1 MDILKQWFQRHLS
14 NPQVVI
20 LFISLLTGFVVIVGM
35 GHMLAPA
42 LTALVLA
49 YLLEGLVQ
57 RLQRAGLSRITAVL
71 LVFGLFMTVLL
82 LLVFGI
88 TPMLSRQ
95 ISQLISQLPTYLSK
109 GQTLLLQLPERYP
122 DFISEEQITT
132 LLGNISKEMA
142 TWGQKLLATSLASLA
157 TLMVLVIYLVLVPL
171 LVFFFLKDKDKLL
184 NWLNHLLPK
193 DHSLISQIWQ
203 EVDQQIGNY
212 VRGKVLEIFIV
223 GAAAMVTFTFFGLQY
238 ALLLSVVVGL
248 SVLIPYVGATLAT
261 VPVVLVAFF
270 QWGPGEELA
279 YVFVA
284 YLVLQALDGN
294 VLVPLLFSEVVNL
307 HPVAIILAILVF
319 GGFWGIW
326 GVFFA
331 IPLATLIQAI
341 LRAWPVAD
349 ELAQHATAENGQN

>member
-1 MDILKQWFQRHLS
+1 MEILKQWFLRHLS

-20 LFISLLTGFVVIVGM
+20 LFASLLLGFGVIVGM

-49 YLLEGLVQ
+49 YLLEGLTQ
-57 RLQRAGLSRITAVL
+57 RLERIGMQRMPAVL

-82 LLVFGI
+82 LLVFGVI
-88 TPMLSRQ
+88 PLLSRQ
-95 ISQLISQLPTYLSK
+95 ITQLVAQLPNYLAK
-109 GQTLLLQLPERYP
+109 GQALLLQLPERYP
-122 DFISEEQITT
+122 DFITEEQITT
-132 LLGNISKEMA
+132 LLGKLSNEMA
-142 TWGQKLLATSLASLA
+142 AWGQKLLTTSLASLG
-157 TLMVLVIYLVLVPL
+157 TLLALVIYLVLVPL
-171 LVFFFLKDKDKLL
+171 LVFFFLKDKRKLL
-184 NWLNHLLPK
+184 AWFNRLLPK
-193 DHSLISQIWQ
+193 DHSLVSHIWQ

-223 GAAAMVTFTFFGLQY
+223 GAVAMVTFTFFGLQY

-270 QWGPGEELA
+270 QWGWGEQLA
-279 YVFVA
+279 YVFIA

-319 GGFWGIW
+319 GGFWGVW

-341 LRAWPVAD
+341 LRAWPDAED
-349 ELAQHATAENGQN
+349 FSSDAATSKQSS

>member
-1 MDILKQWFQRHLS
+1 MEILKKWLHRHLS

-20 LFISLLTGFVVIVGM
+20 LVASLFIGFIIIVGM

-49 YLLEGLVQ
+49 YLLEALVQ
-57 RLQRAGLSRITAVL
+57 RLQSWGLGRLPAVL

-82 LLVFGI
+82 LLVFGV
-88 TPMLSRQ
+88 TPLLSRQ
-95 ISQLISQLPTYLSK
+95 ISQLITQLPSYLAK
-109 GQTLLLQLPERYP
+109 GQALLLQLPERYP
-122 DFISEEQITT
+122 DFISEEQITN
-132 LLGNISKEMA
+132 LLGNLSREMA
-142 TWGQKLLATSLASLA
+142 TWGQKLLATSLASLG
-157 TLMVLVIYLVLVPL
+157 TLMALVIYLVLVPL
-171 LVFFFLKDKDKLL
+171 LVFFFLKDKTKLL
-184 NWLNHLLPK
+184 RWFTGMLPE
-193 DHSLISQIWQ
+193 DHSLVSRIWQ

-223 GAAAMVTFTFFGLQY
+223 GTAALLTFTWLDLQY

-270 QWGPGEELA
+270 QWGWGQELA
-279 YVFVA
+279 TVFVA
-284 YLVLQALDGN
+284 YLILQALDGN

-319 GGFWGIW
+319 GGFWGVW

-341 LRAWPVAD
+341 LRAWPVEERAGD
-349 ELAQHATAENGQN
+349 AHDQPE